1 MHCSSIYIFFS
12 SYFPQSPL
20 TRSLSKETP
29 DLFATRFR
37 PPPHPSPGT
46 TIIVA
51 IRERAAHR
59 GAVAWSVGDYG
70 VVVSFRPMEEG
81 KRRDGGGEVGDD
93 GWWW

>member
-1 MHCSSIYIFFS
+1 MYCSSIHFFFFLFS
-12 SYFPQSPL
+12 SISTHQISFQRN
-20 TRSLSKETP
+20 TRSLCYAFP
-29 DLFATRFR
+29 AT
-37 PPPHPSPGT
+37 T
-46 TIIVA
+46 TSITGNNHHRG
-51 IRERAAHR
+51 IRERAARR